1 MSRRTGRVPLL
12 STHPHQFFSPEN
24 CPSLTTL
31 FRRPQRQG
39 GKALG
44 SAPGGPTST
53 DRFRSHRNLASK
65 VLTWLPFF
73 DSFEITI
80 VVVLDDSLDQSD
92 GAKVGSKNKLIV
104 DNVLFLGANFY
115 FSQNITKKKKHRAQ
129 NIAKWTR
136 AAL

>member
-31 FRRPQRQG
+31 FRRPQHQG

-65 VLTWLPFF
+65 VLAWLPFF

-92 GAKVGSKNKLIV
+92 SAKAGSKNNNI